1 MKKEK
6 KEAVKVEKEE
16 AVREEEVK
24 VGIEEEYFFSEK
36 QKTIK
41 ARSREEAEK
50 IYNRENK

>member
-6 KEAVKVEKEE
+6 RKTTEVEEVK
-16 AVREEEVK
+16 EEVK
-24 VGIEEEYFFSEK
+24 VGLEEEYFFSEK

-41 ARSREEAEK
+41 AKSREEAEK